1 MGNDIL
7 QVLRRATK
15 SDMTDKDIKMMAKNI
30 DINGDGQIDVN
41 EFLEAYTLV
50 AKKDSV

>member
-1 MGNDIL
+1 M
-7 QVLRRATK
+7 
-15 SDMTDKDIKMMAKNI
+15 SDKQIKVMAKHI

-50 AKKDSV
+50 ARKDS